1 MKNQLIDSSIK
12 YGLENFAISHIV
24 SILERNP
31 KIEKVILFGSRAIG
45 NFQNGSDVDLSLIG
59 KELELNDILNA
70 SIEID
75 NLALP
80 YKFDLVIYDRIK
92 EKALL
97 EHIDRVGITLFE
109 RELTVM
115 RH

>member
-1 MKNQLIDSSIK
+1 MNNNNKC
-12 YGLENFAISHIV
+12 GLEHVEINQII
-24 SILERNP
+24 SILGKNS
-31 KIEKVILFGSRAIG
+31 KIEKVVLFGSRAKG

-59 KELELNDILNA
+59 NKLELNDILNA

-75 NLALP
+75 NLSLP

-97 EHIDRVGITLFE
+97 EHINRVGITLFE
-109 RELTVM
+109 RNKPSA
-115 RH
+115 